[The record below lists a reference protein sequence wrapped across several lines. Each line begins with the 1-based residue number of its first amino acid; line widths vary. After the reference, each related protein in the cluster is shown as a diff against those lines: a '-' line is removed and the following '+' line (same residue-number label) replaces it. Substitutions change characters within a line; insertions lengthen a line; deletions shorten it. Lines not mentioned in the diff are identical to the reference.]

1 MVVLDSLLEQFLV
14 KPGKKLK
21 LSDHDPGW
29 HGDEDQPKSEKKAY
43 AEEIL
48 GADIATLSAAQDLLY
63 ASDSWSLLV
72 IFQALDAAGKDGTI
86 KHVMSGV
93 NPQGVQVTSFKAPSA
108 EEIDHDYL
116 WRCHKA
122 LPERGR
128 IGIFNRSYYE
138 EVLVV
143 RVHPELIARQ
153 RIPHT
158 EAGPKLWQQRYGEIR
173 DFERYLSRNGTAIVK
188 FFLNVSKEEQRQRF
202 LERIQEPEKNWKF
215 SLGDVEERRHW
226 DEYQK
231 AYEDCLEATSTEE
244 APWYVVPADY
254 KWVTRAVV
262 SRILVNT
269 IESLNLKYPEVSA
282 AQRAALQEA
291 GKSLEAEAP
300 AKSGKK

>member
-21 LSDHDPGW
+21 LSDHDPSW
-29 HGDEDQPKSEKKAY
+29 HGDENQPKSEKKAY
-43 AEEIL
+43 AEETL
-48 GADIATLSAAQDLLY
+48 GADIAKLSEAQDLLY

-72 IFQALDAAGKDGTI
+72 VFQALDAAGKDGTI

-116 WRCHKA
+116 WRCHRA

-143 RVHPELIARQ
+143 RVHPELIERQ

-173 DFERYLSRNGTAIVK
+173 DFERYLSRNGTAVVK
-188 FFLNVSKEEQRQRF
+188 FFLNVSREEQRQRF

-215 SLGDVEERRHW
+215 SLGDVEERKHW

-269 IESLNLKYPEVSA
+269 IQSLNLKYPEISES
-282 AQRAALQEA
+282 QRAALREA

-300 AKSGKK
+300 PKSVKK

>member
-1 MVVLDSLLEQFLV
+1 MVVLDSLLDQFRV

-21 LSDHDPGW
+21 LSDHDPSW
-29 HGDEDQPKSEKKAY
+29 HGDEDQPKSEKKAL
-43 AEEIL
+43 AEETL
-48 GADIATLSAAQDLLY
+48 GADVATLAAAQDLLY

-72 IFQALDAAGKDGTI
+72 VFQALDAAGKDGTI

-143 RVHPELIARQ
+143 RVHPELIVRQ

-215 SLGDVEERRHW
+215 SLGDVEERKHW

-244 APWYVVPADY
+244 APWYVVPADH

-262 SRILVNT
+262 SRVLVNT
-269 IESLNLKYPEVSA
+269 IQSLNLKYPEVSA